1 MDYNRFPCLRMAFE
15 SGKQGGTTPTVYN
28 AANEIAVARFLKG
41 EIHFYKLKILLK
53 LLCTN
58 MNPMRTLISSSFMS
72 KIMWARAFAA
82 SIRF

>member
-1 MDYNRFPCLRMAFE
+1 MAFE

-41 EIHFYKLKILLK
+41 DISFLQIEDIIEASLQKHESYANPTIEVIHEQDE
-53 LLCTN
+53 
-58 MNPMRTLISSSFMS
+58 
-72 KIMWARAFAA
+72 WARTFAA